1 MSSPR
6 GGLQRALA
14 HVPRGPGPP
23 LYVPLDHS
31 EVDELSRGRIELLP
45 KKLRMLLKRHR
56 APVRSLFSTLDG
68 NLDGA
73 ITRHEL
79 WTSLQAIGVP
89 LCLEDADLLFR
100 ALLEFAIGKGE
111 VSLSFRAVQKALL
124 SPELGE
130 LVWEMDQDRRS
141 VSKAQKALA
150 ITTKAEHQ
158 AAKALKEKADAV
170 ERLRV
175 ARSRMAA
182 LNAYVDFLEGGQ
194 TDLEVRMSE
203 LAHENVDMH
212 MKVAEVRREH
222 IHMTEG
228 AWNSRSGSP
237 RLRPSSASPRRSPWR
252 GEIRRS
258 DGPNSAD
265 EEGNWPNSA
274 DEEGNWADS
283 PLGRWRAQQRGG
295 RGGRGRA
302 VGAGERSP
310 WVGVDGS
317 VSGSASTTPP
327 YVDSPLGR
335 WRAEQQ
341 QGSSKPS
348 SGGASWR
355 AEQQQGSS
363 KPSSG
368 GASWRAP
375 SMEVSMGHPKGAS
388 SERSLTPYAYSSRPS
403 VFEAAAIKALASAA
417 TVHATAAAAPTASTP
432 TVPTGESAGEWLS
445 PVTVPSSVPSSAPS
459 FLLGPPPERPSWRAQ
474 MQSR

>member
-1 MSSPR
+1 M
-6 GGLQRALA
+6 
-14 HVPRGPGPP
+14 
-23 LYVPLDHS
+23 
-31 EVDELSRGRIELLP
+31 LP

-89 LCLEDADLLFR
+89 LSLEDADLLFR

-111 VSLSFRAVQKALL
+111 VALSFRAVQKALL

-130 LVWEMDQDRRS
+130 LVMEMDQDRRS

-150 ITTKAEHQ
+150 TTAKAEHQ

-175 ARSRMAA
+175 ARNRMSA

-228 AWNSRSGSP
+228 VWNSRSGSP

-355 AEQQQGSS
+355 A
-363 KPSSG
+363 
-368 GASWRAP
+368 P

>member
-1 MSSPR
+1 MVLPNMSRARSNSASTSSPR

-175 ARSRMAA
+175 ARSRMSA

-228 AWNSRSGSP
+228 AWNSRSSSP

-252 GEIRRS
+252 GELSRS
-258 DGPNSAD
+258 NG
-265 EEGNWPNSA
+265 PNSA

-283 PLGRWRAQQRGG
+283 PLGRWRAQQQRGG
-295 RGGRGRA
+295 RGGGGRA
-302 VGAGERSP
+302 GAAGERLP
-310 WVGVDGS
+310 WGGSRVGVDGS
-317 VSGSASTTPP
+317 VSGNASTTPP
-327 YVDSPLGR
+327 LVDSPLGR

-348 SGGASWR
+348 SGGAS
-355 AEQQQGSS
+355 
-363 KPSSG
+363 
-368 GASWRAP
+368 SWAP
-375 SMEVSMGHPKGAS
+375 TREASMGPPKPPT
-388 SERSLTPYAYSSRPS
+388 ERSVTPSAYSSRPS
-403 VFEAAAIKALASAA
+403 VFEAAAIRALASAA
-417 TVHATAAAAPTASTP
+417 TLHATAAAAPTAST
-432 TVPTGESAGEWLS
+432 PTGESAGEWLS
-445 PVTVPSSVPSSAPS
+445 PVTVPSAVPSSVPSSVPS
-459 FLLGPPPERPSWRAQ
+459 FQLGPPPERPSWRAQ